1 MPKTQPFDEYLDEYE
16 QWFERHHQVYLSEIE
31 AIRHLIPRGEKG
43 IEIGVGS
50 GRFALPLGIQEGIE
64 PSAVM
69 REFATRQGVTVYEG
83 VAENLPLSD
92 HSYDF
97 ALMVTTIC
105 FLDDILKCFRE
116 IHRVL
121 KPAGCFVIGLV
132 DKDSP
137 LGKLYEGMKE
147 LNKFYRIATFYSV
160 DAVIGYLRETGFGD
174 IEIVQTVFGD
184 LESIAEIQPFK
195 EGYGEGGFA
204 AIKAARLD

>member
-1 MPKTQPFDEYLDEYE
+1 MPKTQPFDEHLDEYE
-16 QWFERHHQVYLSEIE
+16 QWFERHRHVYLSEIE
-31 AIRHLIPRGEKG
+31 AIRHFVPRGERG

-50 GRFALPLGIQEGIE
+50 GRFALPLGIKEGIE

-69 REFATRQGVTVYEG
+69 RGFAARQGITVYEG

-92 HSYDF
+92 HSSDF

-105 FLDDILKCFRE
+105 FLDDVLKSFRE

-137 LGKLYEGMKE
+137 LGKLYERMKE

-160 DAVIGYLRETGFGD
+160 DAVIGYLQETGFGD
-174 IEIVQTVFGD
+174 TEIVQTVFGD
-184 LESIAEIQPFK
+184 LESIAEIQSFK
-195 EGYGEGGFA
+195 EGYGEGGFV

>member
-1 MPKTQPFDEYLDEYE
+1 MPRTQPFDEHLDEYE
-16 QWFERHHQVYLSEIE
+16 QWFERHRYVYLSEIE
-31 AIRHLIPRGEKG
+31 AIRHFVPRGERG

-50 GRFALPLGIQEGIE
+50 GRFALPLGIKEGIE
-64 PSAVM
+64 PSAAM
-69 REFATRQGVTVYEG
+69 REFAARQGITVYEG
-83 VAENLPLSD
+83 VAENLPLPD
-92 HSYDF
+92 DSYDF

-105 FLDDILKCFRE
+105 FLDDVLKSFRE

-121 KPAGCFVIGLV
+121 KPAGSFIIGLV

-137 LGKLYEGMKE
+137 LGKLYERMKE
-147 LNKFYRIATFYSV
+147 QNKFYRIATFYSV

-184 LESIAEIQPFK
+184 LVSIAEIQPFK
-195 EGYGEGGFA
+195 EGYGEGGFV